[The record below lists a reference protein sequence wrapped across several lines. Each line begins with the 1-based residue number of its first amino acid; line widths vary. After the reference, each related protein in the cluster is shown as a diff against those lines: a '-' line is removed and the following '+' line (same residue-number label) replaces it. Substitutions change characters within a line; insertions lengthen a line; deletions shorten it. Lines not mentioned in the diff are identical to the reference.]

1 MSFPTMKRSNSYSR
15 SPVNKKN
22 KSRPHRSSD
31 MNNSERNNRRE
42 HTREKRDSRRNG
54 KKSSPRKQHRVR
66 SSSNNSNKRNHR
78 DRSDNISPR
87 RRNSSR
93 NSDNDNDFQ
102 TISVSNLND
111 RISDEEIRDVM
122 YKEFNQYDKFT
133 VKVTSGNGIPR
144 VVYIQFRSPADA
156 RHARKAKS
164 RLKLFG
170 LTVRVDPIYGTVQR
184 HRSPHRIP
192 PPHNQ
197 PILPLMANI
206 MQPPAFQA
214 PPVFHHQ
221 HHSSNDMQ
229 LHQLVDSDIVE
240 QTRTVMVTGLDPAIG
255 QSDVHAIFSN
265 FGAIENVTI
274 RRDRDRAIGY
284 VTYYSVDM
292 SRTAKI
298 EMSGRSIGAYRCR
311 AVYAKSPPTN
321 CLWIGGLGN
330 FVTGE
335 RLEQELDRFAV
346 IRRIEW
352 PPDTL
357 FAYVL
362 FDCVDAASAAL
373 NGIRGLQTNKEFVT
387 IMLFF

>member
-1 MSFPTMKRSNSYSR
+1 MKRSNSYSR
-15 SPVNKKN
+15 SPINKKT
-22 KSRPHRSSD
+22 KLRSHRLSD
-31 MNNSERNNRRE
+31 NINSECNSRRE
-42 HTREKRDSRRNG
+42 HIREKRDTRRNG
-54 KKSSPRKQHRVR
+54 KNSPRKQRRVR
-66 SSSNNSNKRNHR
+66 SNSITSH
-78 DRSDNISPR
+78 R
-87 RRNSSR
+87 RRHREKNENGSSHRRNNSR
-93 NSDNDNDFQ
+93 NSDSDNDFQ

-111 RISDEEIRDVM
+111 RISDEEVRDVM

-144 VVYIQFRSPADA
+144 VVYIHFRCPGDA
-156 RHARKAKS
+156 RHARKSKS

-170 LTVRVDPIYGTVQR
+170 LTVRVDPIYGSIQKRRT
-184 HRSPHRIP
+184 SPAPVAQTI
-192 PPHNQ
+192 Q
-197 PILPLMANI
+197 PLMANF
-206 MQPPAFQA
+206 MHPSMYQSPPTY
-214 PPVFHHQ
+214 
-221 HHSSNDMQ
+221 SSGHEMPSNQ
-229 LHQLVDSDIVE
+229 IFDSDIVE
-240 QTRTVMVTGLDPAIG
+240 QTRTIMVTGLESAIG
-255 QSDVHAIFSN
+255 QSDVHAIFAN
-265 FGAIENVTI
+265 FGAIENVTL
-274 RRDRDRAIGY
+274 RRDRDRTAAY

-298 EMSGRSIGAYRCR
+298 EMSGRAIGAYRCR
-311 AVYAKSPPTN
+311 AAYAKSPATN

-373 NGIRGLQTNKEFVT
+373 TGIRGIHLN
-387 IMLFF
+387 